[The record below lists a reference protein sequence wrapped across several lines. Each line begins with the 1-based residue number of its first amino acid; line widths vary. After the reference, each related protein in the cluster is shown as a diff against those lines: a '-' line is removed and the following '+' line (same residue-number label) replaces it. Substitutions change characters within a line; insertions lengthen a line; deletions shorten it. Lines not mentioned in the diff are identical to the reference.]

1 LSFDLERQSDPLYQI
16 TEIPDAN
23 EKQRRSETVSCTA
36 APILPDIRTAIV
48 AILLSLWVLILGPPL
63 ILYTLITRSADLMYW
78 LGVKGVVW
86 ITYLAGLRVRV
97 VGLENIPQESV
108 CLPRITPVT
117 PTPPPLS
124 ERFHGASRFLAENPC
139 SISQSSDSA
148 FRLAKFVPVDRG
160 NREAALA
167 SVKQAV
173 EYMRPVLRFLVYP
186 EGTRSPDGRLG
197 RFKKGTF
204 AMAIE
209 AGVPIVPLA
218 CSGAHRVMKK
228 KSLVIHAGKVTVSF
242 GKPIDAAGYTVDQR
256 DDLARRVH
264 DAIAAQLP
272 EDQKPEP
279 RPLPRNLKFEI
290 NTVQG

>member
-1 LSFDLERQSDPLYQI
+1 M
-16 TEIPDAN
+16 
-23 EKQRRSETVSCTA
+23 
-36 APILPDIRTAIV
+36 IRTAIV
-48 AILLSLWVLILGPPL
+48 ATLLSLWVLILGPPL

-78 LGVKGVVW
+78 VGVKGVVW

-97 VGLENIPQESV
+97 VGIENIPAGV
-108 CLPRITPVT
+108 CMFAANHTSNADAAAIVGAIPR
-117 PTPPPLS
+117 
-124 ERFHGASRFLAENPC
+124 RLAIFGRKSLFDIP
-139 SISQSSDSA
+139 IVGLA

-167 SVKQAV
+167 SAEQAV
-173 EYMRPVLRFLVYP
+173 EYMKTGSSFLVYP
-186 EGTRSPDGRLG
+186 EGTRSPDGRLS

-228 KSLVIHAGKVTVSF
+228 NSLVIHAGKVTVSF
-242 GKPIDAAGYTVDQR
+242 GKPIDAAGYSVDQR

-264 DAIAAQLP
+264 DAIADQLP
-272 EDQKPEP
+272 EDQKPGPSAE
-279 RPLPRNLKFEI
+279 KSGI
-290 NTVQG
+290 